1 VARQSIG
8 TSIEGR
14 DLWAVKI
21 SDHPEADEDEPEV
34 LYTACIHAR
43 EVATPEVLFYFMDH
57 LTNNYASDPAIQD
70 LVDNREI
77 WLVLVCNPDGYYYN
91 EIIAPGGGGM
101 WRKNRRYNSDGTY
114 GVDLNRN
121 FGYMWGYDDIGSNP
135 YPGASAYR
143 GTGPFSEPETQSL
156 RDFEIAHNFVLSNYY
171 HSYSNVLIYPWSYVR
186 AVTPDEDVYRA
197 IGDTIFTLT
206 GYLHGHDQMYVVNGG
221 AYDWEYGEQTL
232 KSKILGT
239 TIEVGTAA
247 DGFWPTLERCED
259 IKLEN
264 LEPLLYLTRLAGNPY
279 IYRPPRPP
287 QIVGLPASVDS
298 TGYVVNWVHDDTA
311 NPAVQYELVELQ
323 QRQVT
328 TCSGETLDLWETD
341 LFTVSTARA
350 FSSPSSLFS
359 GSGNSYT
366 AYLQTAYPYTVRAG
380 DRLTFQTYFSLDFY
394 YDFGYVQVSAD
405 NETFTSI
412 SGNITTDYNPYGTNR
427 GNGISGQS
435 GGWIQASF
443 NLADYV
449 GQTIWIRFL
458 YETDAAVAGEGWYI
472 DDVHP
477 CVAIDSVTV
486 IASDLTQPSYEFA
499 DRTRGRYWY
508 QVRAADAEGQWGRW
522 SPLGQTDV
530 LGSGV
535 VGDIDL
541 DGLSSTVAD
550 LSVFSLFFL
559 RGLSV
564 FDIYPESQ
572 VGATDA
578 NCDAVALTVE
588 DLNSLAEVVV
598 GATDPCYAGGSSGP
612 GDAVRSR
619 PSDAA
624 TAIAGS
630 VPPFDPYYQVELQT
644 TSFPDGDSVW
654 ADIVLSSTAGYLLSF
669 QFHLEYDATVL
680 SFEDAGLGDAF
691 SGWQFFD
698 HHVTVSGN
706 VADLKVLAVAQYLGS
721 QVLEGDIDP
730 RPTPVTLVRLKY
742 RMVSPDEPLTT
753 DIRFVWSNCGD
764 NALVSGSLPREV
776 LSVDE
781 PILSRRVVD
790 ADSLEITGLDPRYG
804 GADHACFYELF
815 GTPPVAA
822 VDFASGR
829 VTYELSSCCVGQVGD
844 VDAEGGDE
852 PTISD
857 VSTLIDHLF
866 ISGVALICPDEAD
879 VNQSGG
885 AEPTPADITI
895 SDISMLID
903 HLFISGTPLPA
914 CL

>member
-1 VARQSIG
+1 V
-8 TSIEGR
+8 
-14 DLWAVKI
+14 
-21 SDHPEADEDEPEV
+21 DEDEPEV

-43 EVATPEVLFYFMDH
+43 EVATPEVLLYFMDH
-57 LTNNYASDPAIQD
+57 LTDNYASDQSIQD

-91 EIIAPGGGGM
+91 ELIAPWGGGM
-101 WRKNRRYNSDGTY
+101 WRKNRRNNGDGTY

-135 YPGASAYR
+135 YPWGSGYR

-156 RDFEIAHNFVLSNYY
+156 RDFEISHNFVLSNYY
-171 HSYSNVLIYPWSYVR
+171 HACSNVLLYPWSYVR
-186 AVTPDEDVYRA
+186 GPTPDEDIYRA
-197 IGDTIFTLT
+197 IGDNIYALSGFQ
-206 GYLHGHDQMYVVNGG
+206 HGHELMYDVNGG

-232 KSKILGT
+232 KPKILGV
-239 TIEVGTAA
+239 TIEVGSCGY
-247 DGFWPTLERCED
+247 GFWPPLEQCEV
-259 IKLEN
+259 IKQEN
-264 LEPLLYLTRLAGNPY
+264 LEPLLYLTRLASNPY
-279 IYRPPRPP
+279 VYRPPRPP
-287 QIVGLPASVDS
+287 QIVGLPALADS
-298 TGYVVNWVHDDTA
+298 TGYVVNWVHYDTA

-328 TCSGETLDLWETD
+328 ACSGEALDLWETD
-341 LFTVSTARA
+341 LFTVSSARA
-350 FSSPSSLFS
+350 YSSPSALFS
-359 GSGNSYT
+359 GSGDKYT
-366 AYLQTAYPYTVRAG
+366 AYLQTAFPYTVRAG
-380 DRLTFQTYFSLDFY
+380 DRLTFQTYFSMDFY
-394 YDFGYVQVSAD
+394 YDFGYVQVSTD

-412 SGNITTDYNPYGTNR
+412 SGNITTDYNPYGKNR
-427 GNGISGQS
+427 GNGISGFS

-443 NLADYV
+443 SLADYV

-458 YETDAAVAGEGWYI
+458 YETDVAVSGEGWYI

-486 IASDLTQPSYEFA
+486 IASDLTQLSYEFT
-499 DRTRGRYWY
+499 DRPMGRYWY

-522 SPLGQTDV
+522 SPIGQTDV
-530 LGSGV
+530 LGSGI

-550 LSVFSLFFL
+550 LTAFSLYFL
-559 RGLSV
+559 NGQSV
-564 FDIYPESQ
+564 FDVYPGLQ

-578 NCDAVALTVE
+578 NCDAVPLTVQ
-588 DLNSLAEVVV
+588 DLNSLAEVVA
-598 GATDPCYAGGSSGP
+598 GATVPCYEGGSSGP
-612 GDAVRSR
+612 GGAVRSR
-619 PSDAA
+619 PSGEAA
-624 TAIAGS
+624 AVPGS
-630 VPPFDPYYQVELQT
+630 VPPFAPYYQVELQT
-644 TSFPDGDSVW
+644 SLFPDGDSIWV
-654 ADIVLSSTAGYLLSF
+654 DIVLASTAGYLLSF

-680 SFEDAGLGDAF
+680 SFEEARTGDVL

-698 HHVTVSGN
+698 NHVTVSGD

-730 RPTPVTLVRLKY
+730 RPTPATLVRLKY
-742 RMVSPDEPLTT
+742 NLVSPDEPPAT
-753 DIRFVWSNCGD
+753 DIRFVWSDCGD
-764 NALVSGSLPREV
+764 NALVSGSLPGDV
-776 LSVDE
+776 LTMDGL
-781 PILSRRVVD
+781 ILSRQVLD
-790 ADSLEITGLDPRYG
+790 PDGLDITGLDPRYG
-804 GADHACFYELF
+804 GADRTCFYELF

-822 VDFASGR
+822 VDFISGR
-829 VTYELSSCCVGQVGD
+829 VADEPSGCCVGQVGD
-844 VDAEGGDE
+844 VNAEGGDE

-857 VSTLIDHLF
+857 VSALIDHLF
-866 ISGVALICPDEAD
+866 ISGVALICLEEAD